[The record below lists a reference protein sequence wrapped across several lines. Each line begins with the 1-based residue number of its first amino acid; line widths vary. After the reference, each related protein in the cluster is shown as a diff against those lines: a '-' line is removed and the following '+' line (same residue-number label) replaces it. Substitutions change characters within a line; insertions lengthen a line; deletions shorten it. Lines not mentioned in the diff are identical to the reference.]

1 MTQELA
7 TTLGSVLS
15 PLMALFQRWCSCC
28 ISMEW
33 PTREAAMAAFA
44 KSWRRGDGPCA
55 HRHSGGLH
63 DAADHNAVSEHVEI
77 VVVPFARR
85 ARSGGA
91 LEDQIVL
98 VHFTEPICAVSLDHL
113 VGAGEQHRRHLNP
126 ERPRG

>member
-1 MTQELA
+1 MLPWRPRASPRSRGLVCGPRGSRRRASTSMTC
-7 TTLGSVLS
+7 T
-15 PLMALFQRWCSCC
+15 
-28 ISMEW
+28 
-33 PTREAAMAAFA
+33 
-44 KSWRRGDGPCA
+44 
-55 HRHSGGLH
+55 RHSGGLH

-113 VGAGEQHRRHLNP
+113 VGAGEQGRWNFD
-126 ERPRG
+126 

>member
-1 MTQELA
+1 
-7 TTLGSVLS
+7 
-15 PLMALFQRWCSCC
+15 
-28 ISMEW
+28 
-33 PTREAAMAAFA
+33 MAAFA

-91 LEDQIVL
+91 LEDQIV
-98 VHFTEPICAVSLDHL
+98 HFTEPICAVSLDHL
-113 VGAGEQHRRHLNP
+113 VGAGEQRRWHGEA
-126 ERPRG
+126 ERPGRLEVDD